1 MAAAAAVA
9 AAQLEA
15 QLQLQ
20 ALRDHILPM
29 VGFSNDGANPNQR
42 QTNRFT
48 TMTQL
53 PNLALYQYLEFEQ
66 VKLLIK
72 RFQTRY
78 PNENLGILVNNNL
91 TGLVWYVKDLA
102 RRGQP
107 ILPDEVVPDD
117 IFDGYN
123 AYKAYLSN
131 KEKGENIT
139 KLPKYDDKA
148 EFDEWFERVTDVLN
162 MIYGSYMCPLA
173 YVIRLDQPAGWDP
186 DVDARNDNE
195 RLVYPLALNGPEF
208 NNDNQEVFKLI
219 KNAVNGTEA
228 QSYIEDFIVAQDGRG
243 GMMELRRRFEGPNAN
258 ETRCAKALSQLES
271 LVYKNERETPFEGLV
286 NKLNKSYITLR
297 KYGGQD
303 FTDIMKVDALSKRFA
318 HSSSQNLT
326 LKISLEH
333 MKAMYRGNY
342 REAVAYMS
350 SKIGEINAANKSI
363 TGNPRRVSQ
372 ATDEFSTVSVRDHN
386 GNIFTSF
393 HDVDLRSPTRHYTD
407 DEMTALGF
415 WGRAILEELRCLE
428 NDRNSHARG
437 GRGRG
442 GGYGRGG
449 GGYGRGGGRGRGFG
463 RGRGRGRG
471 YGGRYGGRGNFNTNN
486 GGNNNEGNNRQVNAT
501 DRTNAAAPD
510 AAASAPTQNN
520 QGTNSNQTSSTN
532 NRGNQNGAGYGQ
544 H

>member
-1 MAAAAAVA
+1 MAAAAAAA

-20 ALRDHILPM
+20 ALHDHILPM

-48 TMTQL
+48 TLAQL

-66 VKLLIK
+66 VKVLIK

-91 TGLVWYVKDLA
+91 TGLVWYVRDLA
-102 RRGQP
+102 RRGQMV
-107 ILPDEVVPDD
+107 LPDEVVPDD

-123 AYKAYLSN
+123 AYKAYVAN
-131 KEKGENIT
+131 KEKGENIS
-139 KLPKYDDKA
+139 KLPKYDDKG

-186 DVDARNDNE
+186 EVDARNDNE
-195 RLVYPLALNGPEF
+195 RLVYQLALNGPEY
-208 NNDNQEVFKLI
+208 NNDNQEVFKLL

-228 QSYIEDFIVAQDGRG
+228 QSYIEDFVVAQDGRG
-243 GMMELRRRFEGPNAN
+243 AMMELRRRFEGPNAN

-271 LVYKNERETPFEGLV
+271 LVYKNERETPFEALV
-286 NKLNKSYITLR
+286 NKLNKSYVTLR

-303 FTDIMKVDALSKRFA
+303 FTDIMKVDALAKRFIN
-318 HSSSQNLT
+318 SSSQNLT
-326 LKISLEH
+326 LKIALEQ
-333 MKAMYRGNY
+333 MKAMYRANY

-350 SKIGEINAANKSI
+350 SKIGEINAANRSI

-372 ATDEFSTVSVRDHN
+372 ATNESTVSVRDRN
-386 GNIFTSF
+386 GNLFTSF
-393 HDVDLRSPTRHYTD
+393 NDVNLRSPTRHFTD

-415 WGRAILEELRCLE
+415 RGRAILEELRRIE
-428 NDRNSHARG
+428 NNRNGHSHG

-442 GGYGRGG
+442 GGFGRGG
-449 GGYGRGGGRGRGFG
+449 GGYGRGGRGRRFG

-471 YGGRYGGRGNFNTNN
+471 YGGRYGGRGHNDNGNNN
-486 GGNNNEGNNRQVNAT
+486 GGNNDNNNRQVNAA
-501 DRTNAAAPD
+501 DRNNAPAPD
-510 AAASAPTQNN
+510 AAASAPSQNQNGNNNN
-520 QGTNSNQTSSTN
+520 QASTN
-532 NRGNQNGAGYGQ
+532 NRGNQNGTGYSQ

>member
-1 MAAAAAVA
+1 MAAAAAAA

-20 ALRDHILPM
+20 ALHDHILPM

-48 TMTQL
+48 TLAQL

-91 TGLVWYVKDLA
+91 TGLIWYVKDLA

-107 ILPDEVVPDD
+107 ILPDEVEPND

-131 KEKGENIT
+131 KEKGENMN
-139 KLPKYDDKA
+139 KLPKYDDKG

-186 DVDARNDNE
+186 DVDARTDNE
-195 RLVYPLALNGPEF
+195 RLVYQLALNGPEY
-208 NNDNQEVFKLI
+208 NNDNQEVFKLL

-228 QSYIEDFIVAQDGRG
+228 QSYIEGFVLAQDGRG
-243 GMMELRRRFEGPNAN
+243 AMMELRRRFEGPNAS
-258 ETRCAKALSQLES
+258 ETRCAKALSMLES
-271 LVYKNERETPFEGLV
+271 LIYKNERETPFEGMI
-286 NKLNKSYITLR
+286 NKLNKAYVTLH
-297 KYGGQD
+297 KYGGQE
-303 FTDIMKVDALSKRFA
+303 FTDIMKVDALSKRFTNIQ
-318 HSSSQNLT
+318 SQNLT
-326 LKISLEH
+326 LKISLEQ
-333 MKAMYRGNY
+333 MKAMYRANY

-350 SKIGEINAANKSI
+350 SKIAEINAANRSI

-372 ATDEFSTVSVRDHN
+372 ATNADSTVSIRDRN

-393 HDVDLRSPTRHYTD
+393 HEVDLRSPTRHYSD

-415 WGRAILEELRCLE
+415 RGRAILAELRRIANQE
-428 NDRNSHARG
+428 NNNG
-437 GRGRG
+437 GRGR

-449 GGYGRGGGRGRGFG
+449 GGGYGRGGRGRGFG

-471 YGGRYGGRGNFNTNN
+471 YGGRYGGRGNNGNHNN
-486 GGNNNEGNNRQVNAT
+486 NSGNEGNNRQVNAAE
-501 DRTNAAAPD
+501 RNNAAAAPD
-510 AAASAPTQNN
+510 AAASTSNQNQAGNN
-520 QGTNSNQTSSTN
+520 QASSSTS
-532 NRGNQNGAGYGQ
+532 RGNQNGTGYGQ

>member
-1 MAAAAAVA
+1 MAAAAAA

-20 ALRDHILPM
+20 ALHDHILPM

-48 TMTQL
+48 TLAQL

-66 VKLLIK
+66 VKVLIK

-91 TGLVWYVKDLA
+91 TGLVWYVRDLA
-102 RRGQP
+102 RRGQMV
-107 ILPDEVVPDD
+107 LPDEVVPDD

-123 AYKAYLSN
+123 AYKAYVAN
-131 KEKGENIT
+131 KEKGENIS
-139 KLPKYDDKA
+139 KLPKYDDKG

-186 DVDARNDNE
+186 EVDARNDNE
-195 RLVYPLALNGPEF
+195 RLVYQLALNGPEY
-208 NNDNQEVFKLI
+208 NNDNQEVFKLL

-228 QSYIEDFIVAQDGRG
+228 QSYIEDFVVAQDGRG
-243 GMMELRRRFEGPNAN
+243 AMMELRRRFEGPNAN

-271 LVYKNERETPFEGLV
+271 LVYKNERETPFEALV
-286 NKLNKSYITLR
+286 NKLNKSYVTLR

-303 FTDIMKVDALSKRFA
+303 FTDIMKVDALAKRFIN
-318 HSSSQNLT
+318 SSSQNLT
-326 LKISLEH
+326 LKIALEQ
-333 MKAMYRGNY
+333 MKAMYRANY

-350 SKIGEINAANKSI
+350 SKIGEINAANRSI

-372 ATDEFSTVSVRDHN
+372 ATNESTVSVRDRN
-386 GNIFTSF
+386 GNLFTSF
-393 HDVDLRSPTRHYTD
+393 NDVNLRSPTRHFTD

-415 WGRAILEELRCLE
+415 RGRAILEELRRIE
-428 NDRNSHARG
+428 NNRNGHSHG

-442 GGYGRGG
+442 GGFGRGG
-449 GGYGRGGGRGRGFG
+449 GGYGRGGRGRRFG

-471 YGGRYGGRGNFNTNN
+471 YGGRYGGRGHNDNGNNN
-486 GGNNNEGNNRQVNAT
+486 GGNNDNNNRQVNAA
-501 DRTNAAAPD
+501 DRNNAPAPD
-510 AAASAPTQNN
+510 AAASAPSQNQNGNNNN
-520 QGTNSNQTSSTN
+520 QASTN
-532 NRGNQNGAGYGQ
+532 NRGNQNGTGYSQ

>member
-1 MAAAAAVA
+1 MAAVAAVA

-20 ALRDHILPM
+20 ALHNHILPM

-48 TMTQL
+48 TLAQL

-66 VKLLIK
+66 VKVLIK
-72 RFQTRY
+72 RFQTRF

-91 TGLVWYVKDLA
+91 TGLVWYVRDLA
-102 RRGQP
+102 RRGQMV
-107 ILPDEVVPDD
+107 LPDEVVQND

-123 AYKAYLSN
+123 AYKAYVAN
-131 KEKGENIT
+131 KEKGENIS
-139 KLPKYDDKA
+139 KLPKYDDKG

-195 RLVYPLALNGPEF
+195 RLVYQLALNGPEY
-208 NNDNQEVFKLI
+208 NNDNQEVFKLL

-228 QSYIEDFIVAQDGRG
+228 QSYIEDFVVAQDGRG
-243 GMMELRRRFEGPNAN
+243 AMMELRRRFEGPNAN

-271 LVYKNERETPFEGLV
+271 LVYKNERETPFEAMV
-286 NKLNKSYITLR
+286 NKLNKSYVTLR

-303 FTDIMKVDALSKRFA
+303 FTDIMKVDALSKRFIN
-318 HSSSQNLT
+318 SSSQNLT
-326 LKISLEH
+326 LKIALEQ
-333 MKAMYRGNY
+333 MKAMYRANY

-350 SKIGEINAANKSI
+350 SKIGEINAANRSI

-372 ATDEFSTVSVRDHN
+372 ATNESTVSIRDRN

-393 HDVDLRSPTRHYTD
+393 HDVDLRAPTRHFTEE
-407 DEMTALGF
+407 EMTALGF
-415 WGRAILEELRCLE
+415 RGRAILEELRRLE
-428 NDRNSHARG
+428 NNRNGHARG

-442 GGYGRGG
+442 GGFGRGG
-449 GGYGRGGGRGRGFG
+449 GGYGRGGQGRSFG

-471 YGGRYGGRGNFNTNN
+471 FGGRYGGRGYNNNSNSNNN
-486 GGNNNEGNNRQVNAT
+486 GGNNENNNRQVNAA
-501 DRTNAAAPD
+501 DRTNAPAPD
-510 AAASAPTQNN
+510 AAASATPQNQNGNNN
-520 QGTNSNQTSSTN
+520 QASTS
-532 NRGNQNGAGYGQ
+532 NRGNQNGAGYSQ

>member
-1 MAAAAAVA
+1 MAAAAAAA

-20 ALRDHILPM
+20 ALHDLILPM

-48 TMTQL
+48 TLAQL
-53 PNLALYQYLEFEQ
+53 PNLGLYQYLEFEQ

-78 PNENLGILVNNNL
+78 PNENIGVLVNNNL
-91 TGLVWYVKDLA
+91 TGLIWYVKDLA

-123 AYKAYLSN
+123 AYKSYLSN
-131 KEKGENIT
+131 KEKGDNIT
-139 KLPKYDDKA
+139 KVPKYDDKG

-173 YVIRLDQPAGWDP
+173 YVVRLDQPAGWDP

-195 RLVYPLALNGPEF
+195 RLVYQLALNGPEF
-208 NNDNQEVFKLI
+208 DNDNQEVFKLL

-228 QSYIEDFIVAQDGRG
+228 QSYIEDFIVARDGRG
-243 GMMELRRRFEGPNAN
+243 AMMELRRRFEGPNAN

-286 NKLNKSYITLR
+286 NKLNRSYVTLR

-303 FTDIMKVDALSKRFA
+303 FTDIMKVDALAKRFVN
-318 HSSSQNLT
+318 SSSQNLT
-326 LKISLEH
+326 LKISLEQ

-372 ATDEFSTVSVRDHN
+372 ATNESTVSVRDRN

-393 HDVDLRSPTRHYTD
+393 HDVDLRSPTRHFTD

-415 WGRAILEELRCLE
+415 RGRAILEELRRLE
-428 NDRNSHARG
+428 NERNGHSRG

-442 GGYGRGG
+442 GGFGRGG
-449 GGYGRGGGRGRGFG
+449 GGFGRGGRGRAFG
-463 RGRGRGRG
+463 RGRARGRG
-471 YGGRYGGRGNFNTNN
+471 YGGRYGGRGNYNNNNNDN
-486 GGNNNEGNNRQVNAT
+486 GGHANSDRQVNAT
-501 DRTNAAAPD
+501 DRNNAAAPD
-510 AAASAPTQNN
+510 AAASAPPSQNQNGNNN
-520 QGTNSNQTSSTN
+520 QASTSA
-532 NRGNQNGAGYGQ
+532 RGNQNGTGYGQ

>member
-1 MAAAAAVA
+1 MAAAAAAA

-20 ALRDHILPM
+20 ALHDHILPM

-48 TMTQL
+48 TLAQL

-66 VKLLIK
+66 VKILIK
-72 RFQTRY
+72 RFQVRY
-78 PNENLGILVNNNL
+78 PNENIGILVNNNL
-91 TGLVWYVKDLA
+91 TGLVWYVRDLA
-102 RRGQP
+102 RRGQM

-123 AYKAYLSN
+123 AYKAYVAN
-131 KEKGENIT
+131 KEKGENIS
-139 KLPKYDDKA
+139 KLPKYDDKG

-195 RLVYPLALNGPEF
+195 RLVYQLALNGPEY
-208 NNDNQEVFKLI
+208 NNDNQEVFKLL
-219 KNAVNGTEA
+219 KNSVNGTEA
-228 QSYIEDFIVAQDGRG
+228 QSYIEDFVVAQDGRG
-243 GMMELRRRFEGPNAN
+243 AMMELRRRFEGPNAN

-271 LVYKNERETPFEGLV
+271 LVYKNERETPFEALV
-286 NKLNKSYITLR
+286 NKLNKSYVTLR

-303 FTDIMKVDALSKRFA
+303 FTDIMKVDALSKRFVN
-318 HSSSQNLT
+318 SSSQNLT
-326 LKISLEH
+326 LKIALEQ
-333 MKAMYRGNY
+333 MKAMYRANY

-350 SKIGEINAANKSI
+350 SKIGEINAANRSI

-372 ATDEFSTVSVRDHN
+372 ATNESTVSVRDRN
-386 GNIFTSF
+386 GNLFTSF
-393 HDVDLRSPTRHYTD
+393 NDVNLRSPTRHFTD

-415 WGRAILEELRCLE
+415 RGRAILEELRRIE
-428 NDRNSHARG
+428 NNRNGHNQG

-442 GGYGRGG
+442 GGFGRGG
-449 GGYGRGGGRGRGFG
+449 GGYGRGGRGRGFG

-471 YGGRYGGRGNFNTNN
+471 YGGRYGGRGHNDNSNNN
-486 GGNNNEGNNRQVNAT
+486 GGNNDNNRQVNAV
-501 DRTNAAAPD
+501 DRNNAPAPD
-510 AAASAPTQNN
+510 AAASAAPQNQNGNN
-520 QGTNSNQTSSTN
+520 QASTN

>member
-1 MAAAAAVA
+1 MAAAAAAA

-20 ALRDHILPM
+20 ALHDHILPM

-48 TMTQL
+48 TLAQL

-66 VKLLIK
+66 VKILIK
-72 RFQTRY
+72 RFQVRY
-78 PNENLGILVNNNL
+78 PNENIGILVNNNL
-91 TGLVWYVKDLA
+91 TGLVWYVRDLA
-102 RRGQP
+102 RRGQM

-123 AYKAYLSN
+123 AYKAYVAN
-131 KEKGENIT
+131 KEKGENIS
-139 KLPKYDDKA
+139 KLPKYDDKG

-195 RLVYPLALNGPEF
+195 RLVYQLALNGPEY
-208 NNDNQEVFKLI
+208 NNDNQEVFKLL
-219 KNAVNGTEA
+219 KNSVNGTEA
-228 QSYIEDFIVAQDGRG
+228 QSYIEDFVVAQDGRG
-243 GMMELRRRFEGPNAN
+243 AMMELRRRFEGPNAN

-271 LVYKNERETPFEGLV
+271 LVYKNERETPFEALV
-286 NKLNKSYITLR
+286 NKLNKSYVTLR

-303 FTDIMKVDALSKRFA
+303 FTDIMKVDALSKRFVN
-318 HSSSQNLT
+318 SSSQNLT
-326 LKISLEH
+326 LKIALEQ
-333 MKAMYRGNY
+333 MKAMYRANY

-350 SKIGEINAANKSI
+350 SKIGEINAANRSI

-372 ATDEFSTVSVRDHN
+372 ATNESTVSVRDRN
-386 GNIFTSF
+386 GNLFTSF
-393 HDVDLRSPTRHYTD
+393 NDVNLRSPTRHFTD

-415 WGRAILEELRCLE
+415 RGRAILEELRRIE
-428 NDRNSHARG
+428 NNRNGHNQG

-442 GGYGRGG
+442 GGFGRGG
-449 GGYGRGGGRGRGFG
+449 GGYGRGGRGRGFG

-471 YGGRYGGRGNFNTNN
+471 YGGRYGGRGHNDNSNNN
-486 GGNNNEGNNRQVNAT
+486 GGNNDNNRQVNAA
-501 DRTNAAAPD
+501 DRNNAPAPD
-510 AAASAPTQNN
+510 AAASAAPQNQNGNN
-520 QGTNSNQTSSTN
+520 QASTN

>member
-1 MAAAAAVA
+1 MAAAAAA
-9 AAQLEA
+9 AAALLEA

-20 ALRDHILPM
+20 ALHDHILPM

-42 QTNRFT
+42 QTHQFT
-48 TMTQL
+48 TLAQL

-72 RFQTRY
+72 RYQIRY
-78 PNENLGILVNNNL
+78 PNQNVGILVNNNL

-102 RRGQP
+102 RRGQL
-107 ILPDEVVPDD
+107 ILPDEVELDD
-117 IFDGYN
+117 IFNGYN
-123 AYKAYLSN
+123 AYKAYVAN
-131 KEKGENIT
+131 KEKGENIG
-139 KLPKYDDKA
+139 KLPKYDDKG

-186 DVDARNDNE
+186 EVDARTENE
-195 RLVYPLALNGPEF
+195 RLVYQLALAGPEY
-208 NNDNQEVFKLI
+208 NNDNQEVFKLL
-219 KNAVNGTEA
+219 KNSVNGTEA
-228 QSYIEDFIVAQDGRG
+228 QSYIEGFVVAQDGRG
-243 GMMELRRRFEGPNAN
+243 AMMELRRRFEGPNAN
-258 ETRCAKALSQLES
+258 ETRCAKALSMLES
-271 LVYKNERETPFEGLV
+271 LIYKNERETPFEALV
-286 NKLNKSYITLR
+286 NKLNRAYVALH
-297 KYGGQD
+297 KYGGQT
-303 FTDIMKVDALSKRFA
+303 FTDIMKVDALAKRFIN
-318 HSSSQNLT
+318 SSSQNLT
-326 LKISLEH
+326 LKISLEQ

-350 SKIGEINAANKSI
+350 SKIGEINAANRSI

-372 ATDEFSTVSVRDHN
+372 ATNESSVSVRDSN

-393 HDVDLRSPTRHYTD
+393 HDVDLRHPTRNYTE

-415 WGRAILEELRCLE
+415 RGRAILKELRRLANE
-428 NDRNSHARG
+428 QSGHPG
-437 GRGRG
+437 GRGR

-449 GGYGRGGGRGRGFG
+449 GGFGRGRGRGFG

-471 YGGRYGGRGNFNTNN
+471 YGGRYGGRN
-486 GGNNNEGNNRQVNAT
+486 GGGNTNNEGNNRQVNAA
-501 DRTNAAAPD
+501 DRNNNAAAPD
-510 AAASAPTQNN
+510 AAASAPNQNQQGNNN
-520 QGTNSNQTSSTN
+520 QGNNNQASSSS

>member
-1 MAAAAAVA
+1 MAAAAAAA

-20 ALRDHILPM
+20 ALHDHILPM

-48 TMTQL
+48 TLAQL

-66 VKLLIK
+66 VKVLIK

-91 TGLVWYVKDLA
+91 TGLVWYVRDLA
-102 RRGQP
+102 RRGQMV
-107 ILPDEVVPDD
+107 LPDEVVPDD

-123 AYKAYLSN
+123 AYKAYVAN
-131 KEKGENIT
+131 KEKGENIS
-139 KLPKYDDKA
+139 KLPKYDDKG

-186 DVDARNDNE
+186 EVDARNDNE
-195 RLVYPLALNGPEF
+195 RLVYQLALNGPEY
-208 NNDNQEVFKLI
+208 NNDNQEVFKLL

-228 QSYIEDFIVAQDGRG
+228 QSYIEDFVVAQDGRG
-243 GMMELRRRFEGPNAN
+243 AMMELRRRFEGPNAN

-271 LVYKNERETPFEGLV
+271 LVYKNERETPFEALV
-286 NKLNKSYITLR
+286 NKLNKSYVTLR

-303 FTDIMKVDALSKRFA
+303 FTDIMKVDALAKRFIN
-318 HSSSQNLT
+318 SSSQNLT
-326 LKISLEH
+326 LKIALEQ
-333 MKAMYRGNY
+333 MKAMYRANY
-342 REAVAYMS
+342 QEAVAYMS
-350 SKIGEINAANKSI
+350 SKIGEINAANRSI

-372 ATDEFSTVSVRDHN
+372 ATNESTVSVRDRN
-386 GNIFTSF
+386 GNLFTSF
-393 HDVDLRSPTRHYTD
+393 NDVNLRSPTRHFTD

-415 WGRAILEELRCLE
+415 RGRAILEELRRIE
-428 NDRNSHARG
+428 NNRNGHSHG

-442 GGYGRGG
+442 GGFGRGG
-449 GGYGRGGGRGRGFG
+449 GGYGRGGRGRGFG

-471 YGGRYGGRGNFNTNN
+471 YGGRYGGRGHNDNGNNN
-486 GGNNNEGNNRQVNAT
+486 GGNNDNNNRQVNAA
-501 DRTNAAAPD
+501 DRNNAPAPD
-510 AAASAPTQNN
+510 AAASAPSQNQNGNNNN
-520 QGTNSNQTSSTN
+520 QASTN
-532 NRGNQNGAGYGQ
+532 NRGNQNGTGYSQ

>member
-1 MAAAAAVA
+1 MAAAAAAA

-20 ALRDHILPM
+20 ALHDHILPM
-29 VGFSNDGANPNQR
+29 VGFSNVGVNPNQR

-48 TMTQL
+48 TLTQL

-78 PNENLGILVNNNL
+78 PNENLGVLVNNNL
-91 TGLVWYVKDLA
+91 TGLIWYVKDLA
-102 RRGQP
+102 RRGQVV
-107 ILPDEVVPDD
+107 LPDEVVPGD

-123 AYKAYLSN
+123 SYKAYVAN
-131 KEKGENIT
+131 KEKGENIS
-139 KLPKYDDKA
+139 KLPKYDDKG

-186 DVDARNDNE
+186 DVDARTDNE
-195 RLVYPLALNGPEF
+195 RLVYQLALNGPEY
-208 NNDNQEVFKLI
+208 NNDNQEVFKLL

-228 QSYIEDFIVAQDGRG
+228 QSYIEDYVVAQDGRG
-243 GMMELRRRFEGPNAN
+243 AMMELRRRFEGPNAN
-258 ETRCAKALSQLES
+258 ETRCTKALSQLES

-286 NKLNKSYITLR
+286 NKLNRAYVTLR

-303 FTDIMKVDALSKRFA
+303 FTDIMKVDALAKRFIN
-318 HSSSQNLT
+318 SSSQNLT
-326 LKISLEH
+326 LKISLEQ
-333 MKAMYRGNY
+333 MKAMYRANY

-350 SKIGEINAANKSI
+350 SKIGEINAANRSI

-372 ATDEFSTVSVRDHN
+372 ATNESSISVRDRN

-393 HDVDLRSPTRHYTD
+393 HDVDLRSPTRHYTE

-415 WGRAILEELRCLE
+415 RGRAILEELRRLE
-428 NDRNSHARG
+428 NERNGHARG

-442 GGYGRGG
+442 GGFGRGN
-449 GGYGRGGGRGRGFG
+449 GGYGRGGRGRGYG

-471 YGGRYGGRGNFNTNN
+471 YGGRYGGRGNNNN
-486 GGNNNEGNNRQVNAT
+486 GGNGNNDGNNRQVNAA
-501 DRTNAAAPD
+501 DRNTAAAPD
-510 AAASAPTQNN
+510 AAASAPPQNQGNNNNQNN
-520 QGTNSNQTSSTN
+520 QASTG

>member
-1 MAAAAAVA
+1 MAAAAAAA

-20 ALRDHILPM
+20 ALHDHILPM
-29 VGFSNDGANPNQR
+29 VGFSNAGVNPNQR

-48 TMTQL
+48 TLTQL

-78 PNENLGILVNNNL
+78 PNENLGVLVNNNL
-91 TGLVWYVKDLA
+91 TGLIWYVKDLA
-102 RRGQP
+102 RRGQVV
-107 ILPDEVVPDD
+107 LPDEVVPGD

-123 AYKAYLSN
+123 SYKAYVAN
-131 KEKGENIT
+131 KEKGENIS
-139 KLPKYDDKA
+139 KLPKYDDKG

-186 DVDARNDNE
+186 DVDARTDNE
-195 RLVYPLALNGPEF
+195 RLVYQLALNGPEY
-208 NNDNQEVFKLI
+208 NNDNQEVFKLL

-228 QSYIEDFIVAQDGRG
+228 QSYIEDYVVAQDGRG
-243 GMMELRRRFEGPNAN
+243 AMMELRRRFEGPNAN
-258 ETRCAKALSQLES
+258 ETRCTKALSQLES

-286 NKLNKSYITLR
+286 NKLNRAYVTLR

-303 FTDIMKVDALSKRFA
+303 FTDIMKVDALAKRFIN
-318 HSSSQNLT
+318 SSSQNLT
-326 LKISLEH
+326 LKIALEQ
-333 MKAMYRGNY
+333 MKAMYRANY

-350 SKIGEINAANKSI
+350 SKIGEINAANRSI

-372 ATDEFSTVSVRDHN
+372 ATNESSISVRDRN

-393 HDVDLRSPTRHYTD
+393 HDVDLRSPTRHYTE

-415 WGRAILEELRCLE
+415 RGRAILEELRRLE
-428 NDRNSHARG
+428 NERNGHARG

-442 GGYGRGG
+442 GGFGRGN
-449 GGYGRGGGRGRGFG
+449 GGYGRGGRGRGYG

-471 YGGRYGGRGNFNTNN
+471 YGGRYGGRGNNNN
-486 GGNNNEGNNRQVNAT
+486 GGNGNNDGNNRQVNAA
-501 DRTNAAAPD
+501 DRNNAAAPD
-510 AAASAPTQNN
+510 AAASAPPQNQGNNNNQNN
-520 QGTNSNQTSSTN
+520 QAPTG